1 VNRLLRTILAA
12 AALVATAFAAPS
24 VAQSPAPV
32 RDTLAKLKATKQITV
47 AYSGDS
53 PPFSFVNEKKEPAGY
68 SIDLCKR
75 VIAQLATASGVPDL
89 KVAWVA
95 GTVGERILLVASGKA
110 DIDCANTTATLTRM
124 RDVDFSSLVF
134 IESGGLLV
142 KGASQIQKLADL
154 SGKTVGVI
162 AGTTTETRL
171 SALLKDRLV
180 NAKVTRLRDGNEGVA
195 MLETGFLDAFAS
207 DKVKLVG
214 LALQAKDPKALTL
227 LAEDISVEPLAFAL
241 PRGDSALRLEVN
253 RALTQVYASGAIE
266 AIFRQWLG
274 PLGRP
279 SGLLAAMYLLNAI
292 PQ

>member
-12 AALVATAFAAPS
+12 TALVATGFAMPA
-24 VAQSPAPV
+24 VAQTPAPA

-53 PPFSFVNEKKEPAGY
+53 LPFSFVNEKKEPAGY

-75 VIAQLATASGVPDL
+75 VVAQLAIAVGVPDL
-89 KVAWVA
+89 KVDWVP
-95 GTVGERILLVASGKA
+95 GTVSERILLVATGKA

-134 IESGGLLV
+134 LDSGGLLV
-142 KGASQIQKLADL
+142 RENSRIQQFADL
-154 SGKTVGVI
+154 TGKTIGVI
-162 AGTTTETRL
+162 GGTTTEARL
-171 SALLKDRLV
+171 SALLKDRLI
-180 NAKVTRLRDGNEGVA
+180 NAKVTRVRDGNEGIA
-195 MLETGFLDAFAS
+195 MLESGFVDAFAG

-214 LALQAKDPKALTL
+214 LGLQGKDPKALVL
-227 LAEDISVEPLAFAL
+227 LPEDISVEPLAFAL

-253 RALTQVYASGAIE
+253 RALTQVYASGQIE
-266 AIFRQWLG
+266 PIFRAWLG

-279 SGLLAAMYLLNAI
+279 SAMLAAMYVLNAI